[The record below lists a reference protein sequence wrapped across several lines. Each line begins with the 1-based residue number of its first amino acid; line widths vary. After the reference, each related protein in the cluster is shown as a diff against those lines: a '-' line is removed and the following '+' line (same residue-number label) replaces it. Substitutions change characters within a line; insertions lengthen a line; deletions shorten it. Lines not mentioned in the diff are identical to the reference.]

1 MAATHETTKRAVTLR
16 KEQLARLTAD
26 VARAGERL
34 IAARERLIAARER
47 ETRAKAALAE
57 LASTTKHYASELT
70 EAQAERD
77 AAVAA
82 LTASLTGEVSADG
95 GSDD

>member
-1 MAATHETTKRAVTLR
+1 MAAETSKRASTLR

-26 VARAGERL
+26 VARAEVAVAKAGERL
-34 IAARERLIAARER
+34 IAAREREA
-47 ETRAKAALAE
+47 RAKAALAE

-82 LTASLTGEVSADG
+82 LTASLTGEVAVDDSN
-95 GSDD
+95 GSS